1 MKQNRLAYL
10 LTIVFFWSACGIA
23 LAESQL
29 QTGCSVTADEQT
41 DLTIDCIKIGGVTY
55 KGILNYIGIQKTEN
69 GDDLYLWEYPGGG
82 QTQTRIFIHRINAAP
97 WMQNLTSHSPA
108 LSCLTVMLRIIMI
121 MNTHSY
127 DREHLLYSRIG
138 SDVFLL

>member
-69 GDDLYLWEYPGGG
+69 GDDLYLWEYPGGANPNSD
-82 QTQTRIFIHRINAAP
+82 IY
-97 WMQNLTSHSPA
+97 SPNQCGTLDA
-108 LSCLTVMLRIIMI
+108 KSNISFPCLKLSNGNVA
-121 MNTHSY
+121 HYY
-127 DREHLLYSRIG
+127 DHEHP
-138 SDVFLL
+138 FL